1 MSSLPAAQAVRQ
13 TVTAAGWRPHRVR
26 DVLLAVLAFAAGS
39 IDVLSWLA
47 LGKVF
52 SAFMTGNVVFL
63 AAGLFSHRSE
73 LSLHAAVALC
83 AYGVGAWATAW
94 LMPRQ
99 DPGVLWP
106 ARVTAGLVACALV
119 QLVFWAIWLAVGGAR
134 ADSDSTLMVLLGI
147 LAFAMGIQTAA
158 AVTLGVHAVFT
169 TAVTATW
176 TVLVGDAAHWSAT
189 GTERR
194 RLTMVLGGTLLGAL
208 VGALLLAHLRLW
220 MPLLPVLLTGAWPW
234 PHIEASSNTWTQRGP
249 PCRRQ
254 HTRWTEGS
262 GVRPATRLRR
272 LMDAEPQP
280 APVTSKSTT
289 TRLTARPDWP
299 TWRLM

>member
-1 MSSLPAAQAVRQ
+1 VSSVPAAPPLRE
-13 TVTAAGWRPHRVR
+13 TGTAAGWDPHRIR

-63 AAGLFSHRSE
+63 AAGLFSHQSE

-83 AYGVGAWATAW
+83 AFGAGAWATAF

-106 ARVTAGLVACALV
+106 ARVTVGLIACALV
-119 QLVFWAIWLAVGGAR
+119 QLVFWVLWLTVGGHPG
-134 ADSDSTLMVLLGI
+134 STLMILLAI
-147 LAFAMGIQTAA
+147 MAFAMGIQTAT

-189 GTERR
+189 ATERR
-194 RLTMVLGGTLLGAL
+194 RLTLVLGGTLFGAL
-208 VGALLLAHLRLW
+208 AGALLLAHLRLW
-220 MPLLPVLLTGAWPW
+220 MPLLPLLLTTGVAVAAHQSVEQTVDPTRTSVSTA
-234 PHIEASSNTWTQRGP
+234 PHPLNRAFGRSSGEP
-249 PCRRQ
+249 PSMPHGR
-254 HTRWTEGS
+254 
-262 GVRPATRLRR
+262 
-272 LMDAEPQP
+272 
-280 APVTSKSTT
+280 
-289 TRLTARPDWP
+289 
-299 TWRLM
+299 